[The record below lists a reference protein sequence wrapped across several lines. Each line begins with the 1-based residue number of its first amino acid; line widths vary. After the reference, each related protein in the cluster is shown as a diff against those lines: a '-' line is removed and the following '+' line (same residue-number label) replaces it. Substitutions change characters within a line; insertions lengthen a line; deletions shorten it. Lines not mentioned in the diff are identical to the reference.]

1 MTKAREER
9 SGSGETESG
18 TTSSASKL
26 SHGQT
31 GGKAEEQRK
40 HHATAEGSEF
50 QPGQKGDQVS
60 SHVFTNLGCS

>member
-9 SGSGETESG
+9 NGSGETESG

-26 SHGQT
+26 SHGKSDGT
-31 GGKAEEQRK
+31 AEKQRK
-40 HHATAEGSEF
+40 THATAEGSEF

-60 SHVFTNLGCS
+60 PHKPVVSM